1 MRKGKLSMDLVVN
14 DFFKRKRIGEIL
26 VEMNAITNEQLNAAL
41 KRQPVEKHMI
51 GENLVKD
58 GVVTEPTLYKGLAIQ
73 HGVEYIDLDTIELD
87 MNLVSKI
94 PESLIKTYKFIP
106 IRKEPKSLT
115 IAIFDPTNTKM
126 FDSIKMATGFMFIK
140 WVLATKTQIL
150 HVINNVIYRP
160 KNVLENVSIDELLK
174 DVKLEF
180 SSDTDNYTDGLITKT
195 VDTNLEEL
203 KRESDQTAI
212 VTLVHKIILD
222 AVKMR
227 ASDIHIEVFEKIIQ
241 VRYRIDGILYDIL
254 PIERSAH
261 QAIISRI
268 KIMSNLDITERF
280 MPQDGNFKLKVKN
293 QNIEFRVAI
302 LPSIYGQNCT
312 IRVLDSGRV
321 NLDLKSLGFA
331 EDDLHVFEYNIGRP
345 WGLCLL
351 AGPTGS
357 GKTTTLYSALSLIN
371 SRQKK
376 IITVEDPVEFKIPGV
391 HQMQVMEN
399 KNDPNRS
406 LTFAKGLRSIL
417 RLDPDIILVGEIRDY
432 ETAEITI
439 KAALTG
445 HMVFSTIHANTAI
458 ETISRLENIGIDPY
472 LYASALCLLVGQR
485 LVRKICPSCK
495 TEIEVTP
502 YVAASLDMKMKD
514 LEGYKLY
521 RGVGCK
527 NCNNSGFRDR
537 TGLYEVIE
545 VNPELKEMISQR
557 RSTIELQKYLREHK
571 VRTLSACCLE
581 KVLAGDVPVE
591 EYIMIHMGN

>member
-1 MRKGKLSMDLVVN
+1 MTN
-14 DFFKRKRIGEIL
+14 DFLKRKRIGEIL
-26 VEMNAITNEQLNAAL
+26 VEMRAITPQQLDAAL
-41 KRQPVEKHMI
+41 KRQPSSRKMI
-51 GENLVKD
+51 GEILIEDKVLN
-58 GVVTEPTLYKGLAIQ
+58 EETLFRGLSTQ
-73 HGVEYIDLDTIELD
+73 HGIEF
-87 MNLVSKI
+87 MNLSNMELNTELIRQI

-115 IAIFDPTNTKM
+115 IAVFDPTNVKM
-126 FDSIKMATGFMFIK
+126 FDSIKMATGYMFIK
-140 WVLATKTQIL
+140 WVIAMKSQIL
-150 HVINNVIYRP
+150 HIINDIIYRP
-160 KNVLENVSIDELLK
+160 QNVLDNVPMDELLK

-180 SSDTDNYTDGLITKT
+180 SKEENQFSEAYSGQTASDL
-195 VDTNLEEL
+195 NLEEL
-203 KRESDQTAI
+203 KRESDQTSI

-227 ASDIHIEVFEKIIQ
+227 ASDIHIEAFEKIIQ

-254 PIERSAH
+254 PIERAAQ

-280 MPQDGNFKLKVKN
+280 MPQDGNFKLRVKG
-293 QNIEFRVAI
+293 QHIEFRVAI

-321 NLDLKSLGFA
+321 NLDLKGLGFH
-331 EDDLHVFEYNIGRP
+331 EDDLQIFEFNIGRP

-376 IITVEDPVEFKIPGV
+376 VITVEDPVEFKIPGV
-391 HQMQVMEN
+391 HQMQVQEN

-406 LTFAKGLRSIL
+406 LTFARGLRSIL

-458 ETISRLENIGIDPY
+458 ETISRLENLGIDPY

-485 LVRKICPSCK
+485 LVRKICPTCK
-495 TEIEVTP
+495 TLIDTTP
-502 YVAASLDMKMKD
+502 YIAASLGLEMKD
-514 LEGYKLY
+514 LEGHPLY

-527 NCNNSGFRDR
+527 DCNNSGFKDR
-537 TGLYEVIE
+537 TGLYEVVE
-545 VNPELKEMISQR
+545 VTPELKELIGQR
-557 RSTIELQKYLREHK
+557 RTSGELMQYLRKRK
-571 VRTLSACCLE
+571 VKTLADCCLS
-581 KVLAGDVPVE
+581 KVLDGEVPIE
-591 EYIMIHMGN
+591 EYIMINMGSN

>member
-1 MRKGKLSMDLVVN
+1 MTN
-14 DFFKRKRIGEIL
+14 DFLKRKRIGEIL
-26 VEMNAITNEQLNAAL
+26 VEMRAITTQQLDAAL
-41 KRQPVEKHMI
+41 KRQPSSRKMI
-51 GENLVKD
+51 GEILIEDKVLN
-58 GVVTEPTLYKGLAIQ
+58 EETLFRGLSTQ
-73 HGVEYIDLDTIELD
+73 HGIEFL
-87 MNLVSKI
+87 NLSNMELNTELIRQI

-115 IAIFDPTNTKM
+115 IAVFDPTNVKM
-126 FDSIKMATGFMFIK
+126 FDSIKMATGYMFIK
-140 WVLATKTQIL
+140 WVIAMKSQIL
-150 HVINNVIYRP
+150 HTINDVIYRP
-160 KNVLENVSIDELLK
+160 QNVLDNVPMDELLK

-180 SSDTDNYTDGLITKT
+180 SKEENQFSEAYSGQTATDL
-195 VDTNLEEL
+195 NLEEL
-203 KRESDQTAI
+203 KRESDQTSI

-227 ASDIHIEVFEKIIQ
+227 ASDIHIESFEKIIQ

-254 PIERSAH
+254 PIERAAQ

-280 MPQDGNFKLKVKN
+280 MPQDGNFKLKVKG
-293 QNIEFRVAI
+293 QHIEFRVAI

-321 NLDLKSLGFA
+321 NLDLKGLGFH
-331 EDDLHVFEYNIGRP
+331 EDDLQIFEFNIGRP

-391 HQMQVMEN
+391 HQMQVQEN

-458 ETISRLENIGIDPY
+458 ETISRLENLGIDPY

-495 TEIEVTP
+495 TLIDATP
-502 YVAASLDMKMKD
+502 YIAASLGLEMKD
-514 LEGYKLY
+514 LEGHPLY

-527 NCNNSGFRDR
+527 DCNNSGFKDR
-537 TGLYEVIE
+537 TGLYEVVE
-545 VNPELKEMISQR
+545 VTPELKELIGQR
-557 RSTIELQKYLREHK
+557 RTSVDLMQYLRKRK
-571 VRTLSACCLE
+571 VKTLADCCLS
-581 KVLAGDVPVE
+581 KVLDGEVPIE
-591 EYIMIHMGN
+591 EYIMINMGSN

>member
-1 MRKGKLSMDLVVN
+1 MDLVVN

-26 VEMNAITNEQLNAAL
+26 IEMNAITREQLDEAL
-41 KRQPVEKHMI
+41 KHQPIEKHMI
-51 GENLVKD
+51 GETLIEE
-58 GVVTEPTLYKGLAIQ
+58 GVVNEPTLYKGLAIQ
-73 HGVEYIDLDTIELD
+73 HGVEFLDLDSIEL
-87 MNLVSKI
+87 NTELVRQI

-115 IAIFDPTNTKM
+115 IAIFDPTNTRM

-150 HVINNVIYRP
+150 HIINDVLYRP
-160 KNVLENVSIDELLK
+160 QNVLENVAIDDLLK

-180 SSDTDNYTDGLITKT
+180 SNNESAFSDSIVSRTPEA
-195 VDTNLEEL
+195 NLEEL

-227 ASDIHIEVFEKIIQ
+227 ASDIHIECFEKIMQ

-254 PIERSAH
+254 PIEATAH
-261 QAIISRI
+261 QAVISRI
-268 KIMSNLDITERF
+268 KIMANLDITERF
-280 MPQDGNFKLKVKN
+280 MPQDGNFKLRVKN

-321 NLDLKSLGFA
+321 NLNLKTLGFA

-376 IITVEDPVEFKIPGV
+376 IITIEDPVEFKIPGV

-495 TEIEVTP
+495 TEIEITP
-502 YVAASLDMKMKD
+502 YVAASLGLKMKD
-514 LEGYKLY
+514 LEGYTLY
-521 RGVGCK
+521 RGQGCK
-527 NCNNSGFRDR
+527 KCNNSGFRDR

-557 RSTIELQKYLREHK
+557 RTTIELHKYLRDHK
-571 VRTLSACCLE
+571 VRTLSGCCLE
-581 KVLAGDVPVE
+581 KVLAGEVPVE
-591 EYIMIHMGN
+591 EYITIHMGN

>member
-1 MRKGKLSMDLVVN
+1 MTN
-14 DFFKRKRIGEIL
+14 DFLKRKRIGEIL
-26 VEMNAITNEQLNAAL
+26 VEMRAVTPQQLDAAL
-41 KRQPVEKHMI
+41 KRQPSSRKMI
-51 GENLVKD
+51 GEILIEDKVLN
-58 GVVTEPTLYKGLAIQ
+58 EETLFRGLSTQ
-73 HGVEYIDLDTIELD
+73 HGIEF
-87 MNLVSKI
+87 MNLSNMELNTELIRQI

-115 IAIFDPTNTKM
+115 IAVFDPTNVKM
-126 FDSIKMATGFMFIK
+126 FDSIKMATGYMFIK
-140 WVLATKTQIL
+140 WVIAMKSQIL
-150 HVINNVIYRP
+150 HIINDIIYRP
-160 KNVLENVSIDELLK
+160 QNVLDNVPMDELLK

-180 SSDTDNYTDGLITKT
+180 SKEENQFSEAYSGQTVSDL
-195 VDTNLEEL
+195 NLEEL
-203 KRESDQTAI
+203 KRESDQTSI

-227 ASDIHIEVFEKIIQ
+227 ASDIHIEAFEKIIQ

-254 PIERSAH
+254 PIERAAQ

-280 MPQDGNFKLKVKN
+280 MPQDGNFKLRVKG
-293 QNIEFRVAI
+293 QHIEFRVAI

-321 NLDLKSLGFA
+321 NLDLKGLGFH
-331 EDDLHVFEYNIGRP
+331 EDDLQIFEFNIGRP

-376 IITVEDPVEFKIPGV
+376 VITVEDPVEFKIPGV
-391 HQMQVMEN
+391 HQMQVQEN

-406 LTFAKGLRSIL
+406 LTFARGLRSIL

-458 ETISRLENIGIDPY
+458 ETISRLENLGIDPY

-485 LVRKICPSCK
+485 LVRKICPTCK
-495 TEIEVTP
+495 TLIDTTP
-502 YVAASLDMKMKD
+502 YIAASLGLEMKD
-514 LEGYKLY
+514 LEGHPLY

-527 NCNNSGFRDR
+527 DCNNSGFKDR
-537 TGLYEVIE
+537 TGLYEVVE
-545 VNPELKEMISQR
+545 VTPELKELIGQR
-557 RSTIELQKYLREHK
+557 RTSTELMQYLRKRK
-571 VRTLSACCLE
+571 VKTLADCCLS
-581 KVLAGDVPVE
+581 KVLDGEVPIE
-591 EYIMIHMGN
+591 EYIMINMGSN

>member
-1 MRKGKLSMDLVVN
+1 MNN
-14 DFFKRKRIGEIL
+14 DFLKRKRIGEIL
-26 VEMNAITNEQLNAAL
+26 IEMRAITAQQLEAAL
-41 KRQPVEKHMI
+41 KRQPSVRRMI
-51 GENLVKD
+51 GEILMEDKAIN
-58 GVVTEPTLYKGLAIQ
+58 EETLFRGLSTQ
-73 HGVEYIDLDTIELD
+73 HGIEFVNLGSGELNTDLIRQ
-87 MNLVSKI
+87 I

-115 IAIFDPTNTKM
+115 IAVFDPTNIKM
-126 FDSIKMATGFMFIK
+126 FDSIKMATGYMFIK
-140 WVLATKTQIL
+140 WVLAMKSQIL
-150 HVINNVIYRP
+150 HIINDVLYRP
-160 KNVLENVSIDELLK
+160 QNVLDNVPMDELLK

-180 SSDTDNYTDGLITKT
+180 SKEENQFSETFSGATASDL
-195 VDTNLEEL
+195 NLEEL
-203 KRESDQTAI
+203 KRESDQTSI

-227 ASDIHIEVFEKIIQ
+227 ASDIHIESFEKIIQ

-254 PIERSAH
+254 PIERAAQ

-280 MPQDGNFKLKVKN
+280 MPQDGNFKLRVKN
-293 QNIEFRVAI
+293 QHIEFRVAI

-312 IRVLDSGRV
+312 IRVLDAGRV
-321 NLDLKSLGFA
+321 NLDLTGLGFH
-331 EDDLHVFEYNIGRP
+331 EDDLQLFEFNIGRP

-391 HQMQVMEN
+391 HQMQVQEN
-399 KNDPNRS
+399 KNDPTRS
-406 LTFAKGLRSIL
+406 LTFARGLRSIL

-458 ETISRLENIGIDPY
+458 ETVSRLENLGIDPY

-485 LVRKICPSCK
+485 LVRKICPACK
-495 TEIEVTP
+495 VEIEATP
-502 YVAASLDMKMKD
+502 YVAASLGLEPKD
-514 LEGYKLY
+514 LEGHPLY
-521 RGVGCK
+521 RGMGCK
-527 NCNNSGFRDR
+527 ECNNSGFKDR
-537 TGLYEVIE
+537 TGLYEVVEI
-545 VNPELKEMISQR
+545 NPELKELIGQR
-557 RSTIELQKYLREHK
+557 RTTVELMQHLRKRK
-571 VRTLSACCLE
+571 VKTLSDCCLA
-581 KVLAGDVPVE
+581 KVLAGEVPIE
-591 EYIMIHMGN
+591 EYIMINMGS

>member
-1 MRKGKLSMDLVVN
+1 MDLVVN

-26 VEMNAITNEQLNAAL
+26 IEMNAITREQLDEAL
-41 KRQPVEKHMI
+41 KHQPIEKHMI
-51 GENLVKD
+51 GETLIEQ
-58 GVVTEPTLYKGLAIQ
+58 GAVTEPTLYKGLAIQ
-73 HGVEYIDLDTIELD
+73 HGVEFLDLDSIEL
-87 MNLVSKI
+87 NTELVRQI

-115 IAIFDPTNTKM
+115 IAIFDPTNTRM

-150 HVINNVIYRP
+150 HIINDVLYRP
-160 KNVLENVSIDELLK
+160 QNVLENVAIDDLLK

-180 SSDTDNYTDGLITKT
+180 SNNESAFSDSIVSRTPEA
-195 VDTNLEEL
+195 NLEEL

-227 ASDIHIEVFEKIIQ
+227 ASDIHIECFEKIMQ

-254 PIERSAH
+254 PIEATAH
-261 QAIISRI
+261 QAVISRI
-268 KIMSNLDITERF
+268 KIMANLDITERF
-280 MPQDGNFKLKVKN
+280 MPQDGNFKLRVKN

-321 NLDLKSLGFA
+321 NLNLQTLGFA

-376 IITVEDPVEFKIPGV
+376 IITIEDPVEFKIPGV

-485 LVRKICPSCK
+485 LVRKICPNCK
-495 TEIEVTP
+495 TEIEITP
-502 YVAASLDMKMKD
+502 YVAASLGLKMKD
-514 LEGYKLY
+514 LEGYTLY
-521 RGVGCK
+521 RGQGCK
-527 NCNNSGFRDR
+527 KCNNSGFRDR

-557 RSTIELQKYLREHK
+557 RTTIELHKYLRDHK
-571 VRTLSACCLE
+571 VRTLSGCCLE
-581 KVLAGDVPVE
+581 KVLAGEVPVE
-591 EYIMIHMGN
+591 EYITIHMGN

>member
-1 MRKGKLSMDLVVN
+1 MTN
-14 DFFKRKRIGEIL
+14 DFLKRKRIGEIL
-26 VEMNAITNEQLNAAL
+26 VEMRAITPQQLDAAL
-41 KRQPVEKHMI
+41 KRQPSSRKMI
-51 GENLVKD
+51 GEILIEDKVLN
-58 GVVTEPTLYKGLAIQ
+58 EETLFRGLSTQ
-73 HGVEYIDLDTIELD
+73 HGIEF
-87 MNLVSKI
+87 MNLSNMELNTELIRQI

-115 IAIFDPTNTKM
+115 IAVFDPTNVKM
-126 FDSIKMATGFMFIK
+126 FDSIKMATGYMFIK
-140 WVLATKTQIL
+140 WVIAMKSQIL
-150 HVINNVIYRP
+150 HIINDIIYRP
-160 KNVLENVSIDELLK
+160 QNVLDNVPMDELLK

-180 SSDTDNYTDGLITKT
+180 SKEENQFSEAYSGQTVSDL
-195 VDTNLEEL
+195 NLEEL
-203 KRESDQTAI
+203 KRESDQTSI

-227 ASDIHIEVFEKIIQ
+227 ASDIHIEAFEKIIQ

-254 PIERSAH
+254 PIERAAQ

-280 MPQDGNFKLKVKN
+280 MPQDGNFKLRVKG
-293 QNIEFRVAI
+293 QHIEFRVAI

-321 NLDLKSLGFA
+321 NLDLKGLGFH
-331 EDDLHVFEYNIGRP
+331 EDDLQIFEFNIGRP

-376 IITVEDPVEFKIPGV
+376 VITVEDPVEFKIPGV
-391 HQMQVMEN
+391 HQMQVQEN

-458 ETISRLENIGIDPY
+458 ETISRLENLGIDPY

-485 LVRKICPSCK
+485 LVRKICPTCK
-495 TEIEVTP
+495 TLIDTTP
-502 YVAASLDMKMKD
+502 YIAASLGLEMKD
-514 LEGYKLY
+514 LEGHPLY

-527 NCNNSGFRDR
+527 DCNNSGFKDR
-537 TGLYEVIE
+537 TGLYEVVE
-545 VNPELKEMISQR
+545 VTPELKELIGQR
-557 RSTIELQKYLREHK
+557 RTSGELMQYLRKRK
-571 VRTLSACCLE
+571 VKTLADCCLS
-581 KVLAGDVPVE
+581 KVLDGEVPIE
-591 EYIMIHMGN
+591 EYIMINMGSN

>member
-1 MRKGKLSMDLVVN
+1 MNN
-14 DFFKRKRIGEIL
+14 DFLKRKRIGEIL
-26 VEMNAITNEQLNAAL
+26 IEMRAITAQQLEAAL
-41 KRQPVEKHMI
+41 KRQPSVRKMI
-51 GENLVKD
+51 GEILIEDKAIN
-58 GVVTEPTLYKGLAIQ
+58 EETLFRGLSTQ
-73 HGVEYIDLDTIELD
+73 HGIEFVNLGSGELNTDLIRQ
-87 MNLVSKI
+87 I

-115 IAIFDPTNTKM
+115 IAVFDPTNIKM
-126 FDSIKMATGFMFIK
+126 FDSIKMATGYMFIK
-140 WVLATKTQIL
+140 WVLAMKSQIL
-150 HVINNVIYRP
+150 HIINDVLYRP
-160 KNVLENVSIDELLK
+160 QNVLDNVPMDELLK

-180 SSDTDNYTDGLITKT
+180 SKEENQFSETFSGATATDL
-195 VDTNLEEL
+195 NLEEL
-203 KRESDQTAI
+203 KRESDQTSI

-222 AVKMR
+222 AVKMW
-227 ASDIHIEVFEKIIQ
+227 ASDIHIESFEKIIQ

-254 PIERSAH
+254 PIERAAQ

-280 MPQDGNFKLKVKN
+280 MPQDGNFKLRVKN
-293 QNIEFRVAI
+293 QHIEFRVAI

-312 IRVLDSGRV
+312 IRVLDAGRV
-321 NLDLKSLGFA
+321 NLDLTGLGFH
-331 EDDLHVFEYNIGRP
+331 EDDLQLFEFNIGRP

-391 HQMQVMEN
+391 HQMQVQEN
-399 KNDPNRS
+399 KNDPTRS
-406 LTFAKGLRSIL
+406 LTFARGLRSIL

-458 ETISRLENIGIDPY
+458 ETVSRLENLGIDPY

-485 LVRKICPSCK
+485 LVRKICPACK
-495 TEIEVTP
+495 TEIETTP
-502 YVAASLDMKMKD
+502 YVAASLGLELKD
-514 LEGYKLY
+514 LEGHPLY
-521 RGVGCK
+521 RGMGCK
-527 NCNNSGFRDR
+527 ECNNSGFKDR
-537 TGLYEVIE
+537 TGLYEVVEIT
-545 VNPELKEMISQR
+545 PELKELIGQR
-557 RSTIELQKYLREHK
+557 RTTVELMQHLRKRK
-571 VRTLSACCLE
+571 VKTLSDCCLS
-581 KVLAGDVPVE
+581 KVLAGEVPIE
-591 EYIMIHMGN
+591 EYIMINMGS

>member
-1 MRKGKLSMDLVVN
+1 MVN
-14 DFFKRKRIGEIL
+14 DFLKRKRIGEIL
-26 VEMNAITNEQLNAAL
+26 IEMNAITNEQLDKAL
-41 KRQPVEKHMI
+41 KRQPIARKMI
-51 GENLVKD
+51 GEILIEDGAISEETLFRGLSTQHGIEFLNLDNFELSNELVK
-58 GVVTEPTLYKGLAIQ
+58 Q
-73 HGVEYIDLDTIELD
+73 
-87 MNLVSKI
+87 I

-115 IAIFDPTNTKM
+115 IAVFDPTNTRM

-140 WVLATKTQIL
+140 WVLATKSQIL
-150 HVINNVIYRP
+150 HIINDVLYRP
-160 KNVLENVSIDELLK
+160 QNVLENVAIDDLLK

-180 SSDTDNYTDGLITKT
+180 GNNTTSTYQDGIAAKNTDA
-195 VDTNLEEL
+195 NLEEL

-227 ASDIHIEVFEKIIQ
+227 ASDIHIEAFEKIIQ

-254 PIERSAH
+254 PIERAAH

-280 MPQDGNFKLKVKN
+280 MPQDGNFKLRVKN

-321 NLDLKSLGFA
+321 NLNLKSLGFA

-485 LVRKICPSCK
+485 LVRKICPACK
-495 TEIEVTP
+495 TEVEITP
-502 YVAASLDMKMKD
+502 YVAACLGLEMKD
-514 LEGYKLY
+514 LEGHTLY

-545 VNPELKEMISQR
+545 VNNDLKEMISQR
-557 RSTIELQKYLREHK
+557 KTTMELHRYLRDHK
-571 VRTLSACCLE
+571 VRTLSGCCLD
-581 KVLAGDVPVE
+581 KVLAGEVPVE
-591 EYIMIHMGN
+591 EYITIHMGN

>member
-1 MRKGKLSMDLVVN
+1 MTN
-14 DFFKRKRIGEIL
+14 DFLKRKRIGEIL
-26 VEMNAITNEQLNAAL
+26 VEMRAITPQQLDAAL
-41 KRQPVEKHMI
+41 KRQPSSRKMI
-51 GENLVKD
+51 GEILIEDKVLN
-58 GVVTEPTLYKGLAIQ
+58 EETLFRGLSTQ
-73 HGVEYIDLDTIELD
+73 HGIEF
-87 MNLVSKI
+87 MNLSNMELNTELIRQI

-115 IAIFDPTNTKM
+115 IAVFDPTNVKM
-126 FDSIKMATGFMFIK
+126 FDSIKMATGYMFIK
-140 WVLATKTQIL
+140 WVIAMKSQIL
-150 HVINNVIYRP
+150 HIINDIIYRP
-160 KNVLENVSIDELLK
+160 QNVLDNVPMDELLK

-180 SSDTDNYTDGLITKT
+180 SKEENQFSEAYSGQTVSDL
-195 VDTNLEEL
+195 NLEEL
-203 KRESDQTAI
+203 KRESDQTSI

-227 ASDIHIEVFEKIIQ
+227 ASDIHIEAFEKIIQ

-254 PIERSAH
+254 PIERAAQ

-280 MPQDGNFKLKVKN
+280 MPQDGNFKLRVKG
-293 QNIEFRVAI
+293 QHIEFRVAI

-321 NLDLKSLGFA
+321 NLDLKGLGFH
-331 EDDLHVFEYNIGRP
+331 EDALQIFEFNIGRP

-376 IITVEDPVEFKIPGV
+376 VITVEDPVEFKIPGV
-391 HQMQVMEN
+391 HQMQVQEN

-406 LTFAKGLRSIL
+406 LTFARGLRSIL

-458 ETISRLENIGIDPY
+458 ETISRLENLGIDPY

-485 LVRKICPSCK
+485 LVRKICPTCK
-495 TEIEVTP
+495 TLIDTTP
-502 YVAASLDMKMKD
+502 YVAASLGLEMKD
-514 LEGYKLY
+514 LEGHPLY

-527 NCNNSGFRDR
+527 DCNNSGFKDR
-537 TGLYEVIE
+537 TGLYEVVE
-545 VNPELKEMISQR
+545 VTPELKELIGQR
-557 RSTIELQKYLREHK
+557 RTSGELMQYLRKRK
-571 VRTLSACCLE
+571 VKTLADCCLS
-581 KVLAGDVPVE
+581 KVLDGEVPIE
-591 EYIMIHMGN
+591 EYIMINMGSN

>member
-1 MRKGKLSMDLVVN
+1 MTN
-14 DFFKRKRIGEIL
+14 DFLKRKRIGEIL
-26 VEMNAITNEQLNAAL
+26 IEMRAITQQQLDAAL
-41 KRQPVEKHMI
+41 KRQPSSRKMI
-51 GENLVKD
+51 GEILIEDKALN
-58 GVVTEPTLYKGLAIQ
+58 EETLFRGLSTQ
-73 HGVEYIDLDTIELD
+73 HGIEF
-87 MNLVSKI
+87 MNLLNMELNTELIRQI

-115 IAIFDPTNTKM
+115 IAVFDPTNVKM
-126 FDSIKMATGFMFIK
+126 FDSIKMATGYMFIK
-140 WVLATKTQIL
+140 WVIAMKSQIL
-150 HVINNVIYRP
+150 HIINDVIYRP
-160 KNVLENVSIDELLK
+160 QNVLDNVPMDELLK

-180 SSDTDNYTDGLITKT
+180 SKEENQFSEAYSGQTASDL
-195 VDTNLEEL
+195 NLEEL
-203 KRESDQTAI
+203 KRESDQTSI

-227 ASDIHIEVFEKIIQ
+227 ASDIHIEAFEKIIQ

-254 PIERSAH
+254 PIERAAQ

-280 MPQDGNFKLKVKN
+280 MPQDGNFKLKVKG
-293 QNIEFRVAI
+293 QHIEFRVAI

-321 NLDLKSLGFA
+321 NLDLKGLGFH
-331 EDDLHVFEYNIGRP
+331 EDDLQIFEFNIGRP

-391 HQMQVMEN
+391 HQMQVQEN
-399 KNDPNRS
+399 KNDPSRS
-406 LTFAKGLRSIL
+406 LTFARGLRSIL

-458 ETISRLENIGIDPY
+458 ETISRLENLGIDPY

-485 LVRKICPSCK
+485 LVRKICPICK
-495 TEIEVTP
+495 TLIDTTP
-502 YVAASLDMKMKD
+502 YIAASLGLEMKD
-514 LEGYKLY
+514 LEGHPLY

-527 NCNNSGFRDR
+527 DCNNSGFKDR
-537 TGLYEVIE
+537 TGLYEVVE
-545 VNPELKEMISQR
+545 VTPELKELIGQR
-557 RSTIELQKYLREHK
+557 RTSVELMQYLRKRK
-571 VRTLSACCLE
+571 VKTLADCCLS
-581 KVLAGDVPVE
+581 KVLDGEVPIE
-591 EYIMIHMGN
+591 EYIMINMGSN

>member
-1 MRKGKLSMDLVVN
+1 MDLVVN

-26 VEMNAITNEQLNAAL
+26 IEMNAITREQLDEAL
-41 KRQPVEKHMI
+41 KHQPIEKHMI
-51 GENLVKD
+51 GETLIEE
-58 GVVTEPTLYKGLAIQ
+58 GVVNEPTLYKGLAIQ
-73 HGVEYIDLDTIELD
+73 HGVEFLDLDSIEL
-87 MNLVSKI
+87 NTELVRQI

-115 IAIFDPTNTKM
+115 IAIYDPTNTRM

-150 HVINNVIYRP
+150 HIINDVLYRP
-160 KNVLENVSIDELLK
+160 QNVLENVAIDDLLK

-180 SSDTDNYTDGLITKT
+180 SNNESAFSDSIVSRTPEA
-195 VDTNLEEL
+195 NLEEL

-227 ASDIHIEVFEKIIQ
+227 ASDIHIECFEKIMQ

-254 PIERSAH
+254 PIEATAH
-261 QAIISRI
+261 QAVISRI
-268 KIMSNLDITERF
+268 KIMANLDITERF
-280 MPQDGNFKLKVKN
+280 MPQDGNFKLRVKN

-321 NLDLKSLGFA
+321 NLNLKTLGFA

-376 IITVEDPVEFKIPGV
+376 IITIEDPVEFKIPGV

-495 TEIEVTP
+495 TEIEITP
-502 YVAASLDMKMKD
+502 YVAASLGLKMKD
-514 LEGYKLY
+514 LEGYTLY
-521 RGVGCK
+521 RGQGCK
-527 NCNNSGFRDR
+527 KCNNSGFRDR

-557 RSTIELQKYLREHK
+557 RTTIELHKYLRDHK
-571 VRTLSACCLE
+571 VRTLSGCCLE
-581 KVLAGDVPVE
+581 KVLAGEVPVE
-591 EYIMIHMGN
+591 EYITIHMGN

>member
-1 MRKGKLSMDLVVN
+1 MVN
-14 DFFKRKRIGEIL
+14 DFLKRKRIGEIL
-26 VEMNAITNEQLNAAL
+26 IEMNAITNEQLDKAL
-41 KRQPVEKHMI
+41 KRQPIARKMI
-51 GENLVKD
+51 GEILIEDGAISEETLFRGLSTQHGIEFLNLDNFELSNELVK
-58 GVVTEPTLYKGLAIQ
+58 Q
-73 HGVEYIDLDTIELD
+73 
-87 MNLVSKI
+87 I

-115 IAIFDPTNTKM
+115 IAVFDPTNTRM

-140 WVLATKTQIL
+140 WVLATKSQIL
-150 HVINNVIYRP
+150 HIINDVLYRP
-160 KNVLENVSIDELLK
+160 QNVLENVAIDDLLK

-180 SSDTDNYTDGLITKT
+180 SNNTTSTYQDGIAAKNTDA
-195 VDTNLEEL
+195 NLEEL

-227 ASDIHIEVFEKIIQ
+227 ASDIHIEAFEKIIQ

-254 PIERSAH
+254 PIERAAH

-280 MPQDGNFKLKVKN
+280 MPQDGNFKLRVKN

-321 NLDLKSLGFA
+321 NLNLKSLGFA

-485 LVRKICPSCK
+485 LVRKICPACK
-495 TEIEVTP
+495 TEVEITP
-502 YVAASLDMKMKD
+502 YVAACLGLEMKD
-514 LEGYKLY
+514 LEGHTLY

-545 VNPELKEMISQR
+545 VNNDLKEMISQR
-557 RSTIELQKYLREHK
+557 KTTMELHRYLRDHK
-571 VRTLSACCLE
+571 VRTLSGCCLD
-581 KVLAGDVPVE
+581 KVLAGEVPVE
-591 EYIMIHMGN
+591 EYITIHMGN

>member
-1 MRKGKLSMDLVVN
+1 MTN
-14 DFFKRKRIGEIL
+14 DFLKRKRIGEIL
-26 VEMNAITNEQLNAAL
+26 IEMRAITQQQLDAAL
-41 KRQPVEKHMI
+41 KRQPSSRKMI
-51 GENLVKD
+51 GEILIEDKALN
-58 GVVTEPTLYKGLAIQ
+58 EETLFRGLSTQ
-73 HGVEYIDLDTIELD
+73 HGIEFI
-87 MNLVSKI
+87 NLSNMELNTELIRQI

-115 IAIFDPTNTKM
+115 IAVFDPTNVKM
-126 FDSIKMATGFMFIK
+126 FDSIKMATGYMFIK
-140 WVLATKTQIL
+140 WVIAMKSQIL
-150 HVINNVIYRP
+150 HIINDVIYRP
-160 KNVLENVSIDELLK
+160 QNVLDNVPMDELLK

-180 SSDTDNYTDGLITKT
+180 SKEENQFSEAYSGQTASDL
-195 VDTNLEEL
+195 NLEEL
-203 KRESDQTAI
+203 KRESDQTSI

-227 ASDIHIEVFEKIIQ
+227 ASDIHIEAFEKIIQ

-254 PIERSAH
+254 PIERAAQ

-280 MPQDGNFKLKVKN
+280 MPQDGNFKLKVKG
-293 QNIEFRVAI
+293 QHIEFRVAI

-321 NLDLKSLGFA
+321 NLDLKGLGFH
-331 EDDLHVFEYNIGRP
+331 EDDLQIFEFNIGRP

-391 HQMQVMEN
+391 HQMQVQEN
-399 KNDPNRS
+399 KNDPSRS
-406 LTFAKGLRSIL
+406 LTFARGLRSIL

-458 ETISRLENIGIDPY
+458 ETISRLENLGIDPY

-485 LVRKICPSCK
+485 LVRKICPICK
-495 TEIEVTP
+495 TLIDTTP
-502 YVAASLDMKMKD
+502 YIAASLGLEMKD
-514 LEGYKLY
+514 LEGHPLY

-527 NCNNSGFRDR
+527 DCNNSGFKDR
-537 TGLYEVIE
+537 TGLYEVVE
-545 VNPELKEMISQR
+545 VTPELKELIGQR
-557 RSTIELQKYLREHK
+557 RTSVELMQYLRKRK
-571 VRTLSACCLE
+571 VKTLADCCLS
-581 KVLAGDVPVE
+581 KVLDGEVPIE
-591 EYIMIHMGN
+591 EYIMINMGSN

>member
-1 MRKGKLSMDLVVN
+1 MTN
-14 DFFKRKRIGEIL
+14 DFLKRKRIGEIL
-26 VEMNAITNEQLNAAL
+26 IEMRAITPQQLDAAL
-41 KRQPVEKHMI
+41 KRQPSSRKMI
-51 GENLVKD
+51 GEILIEDKALN
-58 GVVTEPTLYKGLAIQ
+58 EETLFRGLSTQ
-73 HGVEYIDLDTIELD
+73 HGIEFL
-87 MNLVSKI
+87 NLSNMELNTELIRQI

-115 IAIFDPTNTKM
+115 IAVFDPTNVKM
-126 FDSIKMATGFMFIK
+126 FDSIKMATGYMFIK
-140 WVLATKTQIL
+140 WVIAMKSQIL
-150 HVINNVIYRP
+150 HIINDVIYRP
-160 KNVLENVSIDELLK
+160 QNVLDNVPMDELLK

-180 SSDTDNYTDGLITKT
+180 SKEENQFSEAYSGQTASDL
-195 VDTNLEEL
+195 NLEEL
-203 KRESDQTAI
+203 KRESDQTSI

-227 ASDIHIEVFEKIIQ
+227 ASDIHIESFEKIIQ

-254 PIERSAH
+254 PIERAAQ

-280 MPQDGNFKLKVKN
+280 MPQDGNFKLRVKG
-293 QNIEFRVAI
+293 QHIEFRVAI

-321 NLDLKSLGFA
+321 NLDLKGLGFH
-331 EDDLHVFEYNIGRP
+331 EDDLQIFEFNIGRP

-376 IITVEDPVEFKIPGV
+376 VITVEDPVEFKIPGV
-391 HQMQVMEN
+391 HQMQVQEN

-458 ETISRLENIGIDPY
+458 ETIGRLENLGIDPY

-495 TEIEVTP
+495 TLIDTTP
-502 YVAASLDMKMKD
+502 YIAASLGLEMKD
-514 LEGYKLY
+514 LEGHPLY

-527 NCNNSGFRDR
+527 DCNNSGFKDR
-537 TGLYEVIE
+537 TGLYEVVE
-545 VNPELKEMISQR
+545 VTPELKELIGQR
-557 RSTIELQKYLREHK
+557 RTSVELMQYLRKRK
-571 VRTLSACCLE
+571 VKTLADCCLS
-581 KVLAGDVPVE
+581 KVLDGEVPIE
-591 EYIMIHMGN
+591 EYIMINMGSN

>member
-1 MRKGKLSMDLVVN
+1 MTN
-14 DFFKRKRIGEIL
+14 DFLKRKRIGEIL
-26 VEMNAITNEQLNAAL
+26 VEMRAVTPQQLDAAL
-41 KRQPVEKHMI
+41 KRQPSSRKMI
-51 GENLVKD
+51 GEILIEDKVLN
-58 GVVTEPTLYKGLAIQ
+58 EETLFRGLSTQ
-73 HGVEYIDLDTIELD
+73 HGIEF
-87 MNLVSKI
+87 MNLSNMELNTELIRQI

-115 IAIFDPTNTKM
+115 IAVFDPTNVKM
-126 FDSIKMATGFMFIK
+126 FDSIKMATGYMFIK
-140 WVLATKTQIL
+140 WVIAMKSQIL
-150 HVINNVIYRP
+150 HIINDVIYRP
-160 KNVLENVSIDELLK
+160 QNVLDNVPMDELLK

-180 SSDTDNYTDGLITKT
+180 SKEENQFSEAYSGQTASDL
-195 VDTNLEEL
+195 NLEEL
-203 KRESDQTAI
+203 KRESDQTSI

-227 ASDIHIEVFEKIIQ
+227 ASDIHIEAFEKIIQ

-254 PIERSAH
+254 PIERAAQ

-280 MPQDGNFKLKVKN
+280 MPQDGNFKLRVKG
-293 QNIEFRVAI
+293 QHIEFRVAI

-321 NLDLKSLGFA
+321 NLDLKGLGFH
-331 EDDLHVFEYNIGRP
+331 EDDLQIFEFNIGRP

-376 IITVEDPVEFKIPGV
+376 VITVEDPVEFKIPGV
-391 HQMQVMEN
+391 HQMQVQEN

-406 LTFAKGLRSIL
+406 LTFARGLRSIL

-458 ETISRLENIGIDPY
+458 ETISRLENLGIDPY

-485 LVRKICPSCK
+485 LVRKICPTCK
-495 TEIEVTP
+495 TLIDTTP
-502 YVAASLDMKMKD
+502 YIAASLGLEMKD
-514 LEGYKLY
+514 LEGHPLY

-527 NCNNSGFRDR
+527 DCNNSGFKDR
-537 TGLYEVIE
+537 TGLYEVVE
-545 VNPELKEMISQR
+545 VTPELKELIGQR
-557 RSTIELQKYLREHK
+557 RTSTELMQYLRKRK
-571 VRTLSACCLE
+571 VKTLADCCLS
-581 KVLAGDVPVE
+581 KVLDGEVPIE
-591 EYIMIHMGN
+591 EYIMINMGSN

>member
-1 MRKGKLSMDLVVN
+1 MDLVVN

-26 VEMNAITNEQLNAAL
+26 IEMNAITREQLDEAL
-41 KRQPVEKHMI
+41 KHQPIEKHMI
-51 GENLVKD
+51 GETLIEQ
-58 GVVTEPTLYKGLAIQ
+58 GAVTEPTLYKGLAIQ
-73 HGVEYIDLDTIELD
+73 HGVEFLDLDSIEL
-87 MNLVSKI
+87 NTELVRQI

-115 IAIFDPTNTKM
+115 IAIFDPTNTRM

-150 HVINNVIYRP
+150 HIINDVLYRP
-160 KNVLENVSIDELLK
+160 QNVLENVAIDDLLK

-180 SSDTDNYTDGLITKT
+180 SNNSDLTYSDSIVSRTPES
-195 VDTNLEEL
+195 NLEEL

-227 ASDIHIEVFEKIIQ
+227 ASDIHIECFEKIMQ

-254 PIERSAH
+254 PIEATAH
-261 QAIISRI
+261 QAVISRI
-268 KIMSNLDITERF
+268 KIMANLDITERF
-280 MPQDGNFKLKVKN
+280 MPQDGNFKLRVKN

-321 NLDLKSLGFA
+321 NLNLKSLGFA

-376 IITVEDPVEFKIPGV
+376 IITIEDPVEFKIPGV

-485 LVRKICPSCK
+485 LVRKICPNCK
-495 TEIEVTP
+495 TEIEITP
-502 YVAASLDMKMKD
+502 YVAASLGLKMKD
-514 LEGYKLY
+514 LEGYTLY
-521 RGVGCK
+521 RGQGCK
-527 NCNNSGFRDR
+527 KCNNSGFRDR

-557 RSTIELQKYLREHK
+557 RTTIELHKYLRDHK
-571 VRTLSACCLE
+571 VRTLSGCCLE
-581 KVLAGDVPVE
+581 KVLAGEVPVE
-591 EYIMIHMGN
+591 EYITIHMGN

>member
-1 MRKGKLSMDLVVN
+1 MTN
-14 DFFKRKRIGEIL
+14 DFLKRKRIGEIL
-26 VEMNAITNEQLNAAL
+26 IEMRAITPQQLDAAL
-41 KRQPVEKHMI
+41 KRQPSSRKMI
-51 GENLVKD
+51 GEILIEDKVLN
-58 GVVTEPTLYKGLAIQ
+58 EETLFRGLSTQ
-73 HGVEYIDLDTIELD
+73 HGIEF
-87 MNLVSKI
+87 MNLSNMELNTELIRQI

-115 IAIFDPTNTKM
+115 IAVFDPTNVKM
-126 FDSIKMATGFMFIK
+126 FDSIKMATGYMFIK
-140 WVLATKTQIL
+140 WVIAMKSQIL
-150 HVINNVIYRP
+150 HIINDVIYRP
-160 KNVLENVSIDELLK
+160 QNVLDNVPMDELLK

-180 SSDTDNYTDGLITKT
+180 SKEENQFSEAYSGQTASDL
-195 VDTNLEEL
+195 NLEEL
-203 KRESDQTAI
+203 KRESDQTSI

-227 ASDIHIEVFEKIIQ
+227 ASDIHIEAFEKIIQ

-254 PIERSAH
+254 PIERAAQ

-280 MPQDGNFKLKVKN
+280 MPQDGNFKLRVKG
-293 QNIEFRVAI
+293 QHIEFRVAI

-321 NLDLKSLGFA
+321 NLDLKGLGFH
-331 EDDLHVFEYNIGRP
+331 EDDLQIFEFNIGRP

-376 IITVEDPVEFKIPGV
+376 VITVEDPVEFKIPGV
-391 HQMQVMEN
+391 HQMQVQEN

-406 LTFAKGLRSIL
+406 LTFARGLRSIL

-458 ETISRLENIGIDPY
+458 ETISRLENLGIDPY

-485 LVRKICPSCK
+485 LVRKICPTCK
-495 TEIEVTP
+495 TLIDTTP
-502 YVAASLDMKMKD
+502 YIAASLGLEMKD
-514 LEGYKLY
+514 LEGHPLY

-527 NCNNSGFRDR
+527 DCNNSGFKDR
-537 TGLYEVIE
+537 TGLYEVVE
-545 VNPELKEMISQR
+545 VTPELKELIGQR
-557 RSTIELQKYLREHK
+557 RTSGELMQYLRKRK
-571 VRTLSACCLE
+571 VKTLADCCLS
-581 KVLAGDVPVE
+581 KVLDGEVPIE
-591 EYIMIHMGN
+591 EYIMINMGSN